1 MDDYMEVLDNAEA
14 ETILDAEPV
23 FKETVSGNM
32 LPSSDNDPESDL
44 RFDELMDFL
53 SNTQNFGT
61 IGDYYNQYVG
71 CYVFPNFE
79 VYEYFIDID
88 AVGHEWVE
96 ASDGHYLPLLYLE
109 AYEGYRSGDGDEE
122 DREFP
127 ADALAG
133 DAETLETMESV
144 RGLLSVIKENN
155 TAHYEAVLEYQEEM
169 LEIEQQSL
177 AVEKGTLYAS
187 VVDCILLGV
196 LAGSFISHVFFGRMR
211 NG

>member
-1 MDDYMEVLDNAEA
+1 MSELLDNIESF
-14 ETILDAEPV
+14 P
-23 FKETVSGNM
+23 TVSGNM
-32 LPSSDNDPESDL
+32 SPAPGNDTEIDL
-44 RFDELMDFL
+44 RFDELMDVL

-96 ASDGHYLPLLYLE
+96 VSDGHYLPLAYLE
-109 AYEGYRSGDGDEE
+109 AYEGYRSGEGDEE
-122 DREFP
+122 DQEFP

-155 TAHYEAVLEYQEEM
+155 TAYYEAVLDYQTEM
-169 LEIEQQSL
+169 LEIEQKSL
-177 AVEKGTLYAS
+177 AMAEGTMYAGITGC
-187 VVDCILLGV
+187 VLLGV
-196 LAGSFISHVFFGRMR
+196 VAGSFISHVFFGRMR